1 MANAWELYKKGRGSQ
16 PVARN
21 GAEAWNAYKASAGYK
36 TSVARLE
43 DQRAKERALR
53 SSMDGL
59 GANLAKSTLG
69 TSMAGNLAQR
79 QAVMLPV
86 AEKEPEAP
94 TVGERIG
101 SGVSS
106 IFTRLTATPFV
117 LGEALKA
124 DFEAT
129 TKAQQDRGMDYSTFD
144 VDPDTFG
151 QSQNTTP
158 FDIDPDS
165 VDQNPNAGVEKY
177 QKPLDPNSVGMKLM
191 RQANEEQARAT
202 EGMTGAGKFL
212 ADTAIS
218 MGSNAALLP
227 LAAINPA
234 IPMAAMGAQ
243 AAAGKTYELTEQ
255 GKSAGEALG
264 RGIVSGGIEA
274 ATEKLPL
281 DTLADLVKTGGKGI
295 VKNILKQA
303 GVEATEEGISYAA
316 NYIADK
322 AAGDP
327 DAAFSVA
334 ELLESAA
341 AGGLS
346 GLFFGGV
353 GTAANKV
360 MSLPVRGQS
369 QNPAT
374 APTAAQDGVSQNTG
388 PVSLPVAN
396 ADAGQ
401 QKTASTGEAGNSGI
415 IPFNSQ
421 EAQNLTSHKGVVS
434 GHGMTFRQFVDN
446 ARTLGNAVRFYFGK
460 TSQTLGAKIKQAV
473 GIDVTGYNIAMRTD
487 EVLHAMDS
495 HGDAAKEAKRG
506 HLPVTP
512 EALERLPEVFD
523 DPDEVVLLPKKDYA
537 GRTAFEIRK
546 QLDGYMVAVI
556 GISNGK
562 HSIEVDSVRIIN
574 RKGPPTTVNATQ
586 SASLDQTS
594 KTSSGQPLSSDTTI
608 PQQGQGVKEEYA
620 PDGGD
625 SIPYVSPDSSVG
637 AAPMGF
643 DPYSHFLNQ
652 KSEFFPEGANAA
664 RPVDVPTTDL
674 EGRNIRKTAATA
686 IGAKAIP
693 DEAVAEIQK
702 MVMAGKLSYD
712 VNSDKASV
720 ERAEKTIRDKGF
732 DGALEYFTANVKK
745 GLVSKDLATVGQQL
759 LVNAANAGDTDALA
773 RVLSLYAQM
782 ETSAGQAV
790 QAASILRKLPAT
802 AQLYAIKRTV
812 ADLEGTI
819 RKRYGVEV
827 KVSPELEA
835 EFNAQDTQEGR
846 DAVMEKIYDD
856 VAAQVPATWRDKWN
870 AWRYL
875 AMLGNP
881 RTHIRNMA
889 GNLFYQPLRFT
900 KDAVASAIEKAA
912 ASAGVK
918 LERTKTALHDKALY
932 QAALEDWGNVKDAL
946 TQGSKYNEATGQ
958 IEDRRRIFQLPV
970 LEKARNGN
978 AWALEAED
986 ALFKRVTYADALAKY
1001 LEANGVTAE
1010 QFRAGNTD
1018 PALLARARDYA
1029 GQEAL
1034 KATFQDKNAFSDA
1047 VSRLGRY
1054 EGESGVLRA
1063 ASTVTE
1069 GLLPFRRTPAN
1080 ILVRGM
1086 EYSPL
1091 GLAKSLTADLVKV
1104 KSGTLSAAQAID
1116 NIAAGLTGSALFGL
1130 GAYLLSQGIVTPGE
1144 DDDEKQA
1151 AIDDLTGGQ
1160 NYALNLPGGGSVTMD
1175 WLAPEALPFF
1185 MGVELANSVAENGWT
1200 ADGLMDAL
1208 LSVNEPMLEMSML
1221 QSVNDML
1228 ESVSYADNKPVSIVT
1243 SALTSYL
1250 TQAIPTIGGQVERTA
1265 EDKRMTTYTDKT
1277 LPLPTDVQYTIGRAT
1292 ARLPG
1297 VDYQQIPYIDAW
1309 GREEEA
1315 EPLPV
1320 RAVNNFLN
1328 PAYTSK
1334 SNVTAVDGEVQR
1346 LYNITGEGA
1355 VVPTRAPKSFKA
1367 GGETVNLSKEQYVT
1381 YAKTRGQTAYTV
1393 IEGLIGSNGYQK
1405 LSDTDKADAIQN
1417 AYDYANALAK
1427 TKVSKYQPD
1436 GWIAKAQKSGID
1448 PAVYILYRASADGDG
1463 NGSVSQKEAESAI
1476 RLLPIADGQKASL
1489 WQSQNSTWKAKN
1501 NPFAK

>member
-43 DQRAKERALR
+43 DKRAKERALR

-69 TSMAGNLAQR
+69 TSMAGNLARR

-106 IFTRLTATPFV
+106 VFTRLTATPFV

-227 LAAINPA
+227 LAAISPA

-255 GKSAGEALG
+255 GKDSGEALS
-264 RGIVSGGIEA
+264 RGLVSGAIEA

-401 QKTASTGEAGNSGI
+401 QKTAYTGETVIKDYQSLEHHGNVLDGVRAHLAEIETLAPVKSLTGEEFQRSSTDTRNLRTRVI
-415 IPFNSQ
+415 EFFNSIGNKVVRPGFG
-421 EAQNLTSHKGVVS
+421 EITLNNAGVRDS
-434 GHGMTFRQFVDN
+434 LGHGYGKLKAATF
-446 ARTLGNAVRFYFGK
+446 A
-460 TSQTLGAKIKQAV
+460 S
-473 GIDVTGYNIAMRTD
+473 
-487 EVLHAMDS
+487 
-495 HGDAAKEAKRG
+495 
-506 HLPVTP
+506 
-512 EALERLPEVFD
+512 LPEVLREGKIVEHNPNFKGRD
-523 DPDEVVLLPKKDYA
+523 YESFLIAAPVQVGAEQCYVGALVIKDVNMQRYKLHEVLTIDKNGTPSFKTEAPTSESD
-537 GRTAFEIRK
+537 IR
-546 QLDGYMVAVI
+546 DGA
-556 GISNGK
+556 
-562 HSIEVDSVRIIN
+562 
-574 RKGPPTTVNATQ
+574 P
-586 SASLDQTS
+586 
-594 KTSSGQPLSSDTTI
+594 SSDTTI
-608 PQQGQGVKEEYA
+608 PQQEQGVKEEYMQENR
-620 PDGGD
+620 P
-625 SIPYVSPDSSVG
+625 VSPDSSVG

-693 DEAVAEIQK
+693 DEAVGEIQK

-720 ERAEKTIRDKGF
+720 ERAEKTLRDKGF

-790 QAASILRKLPAT
+790 QAASILRKLPASS
-802 AQLYAIKRTV
+802 QLYAIQRAV
-812 ADLEGTI
+812 SDLEGTI
-819 RKRYGVEV
+819 SRKYGVDV

-835 EFNAQDTQEGR
+835 EFLSQTTQEGR

-856 VAAQVPATWRDKWN
+856 IAAQVPSTWKDKWN

-881 RTHIRNMA
+881 RTHVRNVA
-889 GNLFYQPLRFT
+889 GNALYQPLRIT
-900 KDAVASAIEKAA
+900 KDIVASGIERAA
-912 ASAGVK
+912 AAAGIQ
-918 LERTKTALHDKALY
+918 LERTKTALHDKGLY
-932 QAALEDWGNVKDAL
+932 EAALGDWGTVANSL
-946 TQGSKYNEATGQ
+946 IQGSKYNEATGQ
-958 IEDRRRIFQLPV
+958 IEDRRQIFKLPV
-970 LEKARNGN
+970 LETARKKNS
-978 AWALEAED
+978 AALEIED
-986 ALFKRVTYADALAKY
+986 AAFKKRTYADALAK
-1001 LEANGVTAE
+1001 
-1010 QFRAGNTD
+1010 
-1018 PALLARARDYA
+1018 
-1029 GQEAL
+1029 
-1034 KATFQDKNAFSDA
+1034 
-1047 VSRLGRY
+1047 
-1054 EGESGVLRA
+1054 
-1063 ASTVTE
+1063 
-1069 GLLPFRRTPAN
+1069 
-1080 ILVRGM
+1080 
-1086 EYSPL
+1086 
-1091 GLAKSLTADLVKV
+1091 
-1104 KSGTLSAAQAID
+1104 
-1116 NIAAGLTGSALFGL
+1116 
-1130 GAYLLSQGIVTPGE
+1130 
-1144 DDDEKQA
+1144 
-1151 AIDDLTGGQ
+1151 
-1160 NYALNLPGGGSVTMD
+1160 
-1175 WLAPEALPFF
+1175 
-1185 MGVELANSVAENGWT
+1185 
-1200 ADGLMDAL
+1200 
-1208 LSVNEPMLEMSML
+1208 
-1221 QSVNDML
+1221 
-1228 ESVSYADNKPVSIVT
+1228 
-1243 SALTSYL
+1243 
-1250 TQAIPTIGGQVERTA
+1250 
-1265 EDKRMTTYTDKT
+1265 
-1277 LPLPTDVQYTIGRAT
+1277 
-1292 ARLPG
+1292 
-1297 VDYQQIPYIDAW
+1297 
-1309 GREEEA
+1309 
-1315 EPLPV
+1315 
-1320 RAVNNFLN
+1320 
-1328 PAYTSK
+1328 
-1334 SNVTAVDGEVQR
+1334 
-1346 LYNITGEGA
+1346 
-1355 VVPTRAPKSFKA
+1355 
-1367 GGETVNLSKEQYVT
+1367 
-1381 YAKTRGQTAYTV
+1381 
-1393 IEGLIGSNGYQK
+1393 
-1405 LSDTDKADAIQN
+1405 
-1417 AYDYANALAK
+1417 
-1427 TKVSKYQPD
+1427 
-1436 GWIAKAQKSGID
+1436 
-1448 PAVYILYRASADGDG
+1448 
-1463 NGSVSQKEAESAI
+1463 
-1476 RLLPIADGQKASL
+1476 
-1489 WQSQNSTWKAKN
+1489 
-1501 NPFAK
+1501 